1 MAFLFFQIG
10 DALKQRDLAVVG
22 LRNKC
27 HVIK

>member
-10 DALKQRDLAVVG
+10 DKLKQQDLALVG

-27 HVIK
+27 SVIK